1 MALSVIILAAGQ
13 GTRMHSE
20 IPKVLQPLAGR
31 PLLAHVLDTVE
42 ALSPSAIHVVYG
54 YGGDAVPEALPEYD
68 VRWVLQAEQLGTG
81 HAVSQ
86 AMPAVAD
93 EDTVLILCGDVPLVQ
108 AATLTALVSAADGG
122 MSVLTVVLDEPT
134 GYGRIVRDDAGE
146 VARIVEEKEADEQ
159 VRAIR
164 EVNTGLVACPA
175 GRLRQW
181 LDDISNDNT
190 QGEYYLTD
198 AIALATDAAVSVRAM
213 VVSDQ
218 DEVMGVN
225 DKKQLA
231 AAEAATR
238 ARKAEELMLG
248 GVTIADPARI
258 DIRGTLL
265 CGSDV
270 FIDVDTVFE
279 GDVKLGN
286 RVRIGPFTLIKDAEI
301 AAGTEVLSHTAI
313 DTAVIGPGCRIG
325 PFARIR
331 PETRLE
337 KDVRVGN
344 FVEMKKS
351 HVADGS
357 KVNHLSYI
365 GDSTIGKGV
374 NVGAGTITCNYDGT
388 NKYQTHIGDGAFI
401 GSGTQLVAPVE
412 VGANAVIGAG
422 STITN
427 NAPGD
432 ELTVARARQTVVKDW
447 KKPKKVKSEK

>member
-20 IPKVLQPLAGR
+20 MPKVLQPLAGR

-122 MSVLTVVLDEPT
+122 MAVLTVVLEDPT

-447 KKPKKVKSEK
+447 KKPKKVKGEK

>member
-13 GTRMHSE
+13 GTRMRSDK
-20 IPKVLQPLAGR
+20 PKVLQPLAGR
-31 PLLAHVLDTVE
+31 PLLAHVLDT
-42 ALSPSAIHVVYG
+42 AGMLGPSAIHVVYG
-54 YGGDAVPEALPEYD
+54 YGGDAVPEALAEYD

-81 HAVSQ
+81 HAVSK
-86 AMPAVAD
+86 AISDVAD
-93 EDTVLILCGDVPLVQ
+93 EETVLILCGDVPLVR
-108 AATLTALVSAADGG
+108 ADTLIDLVGAADGG
-122 MSVLTVVLDEPT
+122 MAVLTVVLEDST
-134 GYGRIVRDDAGE
+134 GYGRIVRDATGE
-146 VARIVEEKEADEQ
+146 VTRIVEEKDADEQ

-164 EVNTGLVACPA
+164 EINTGLIACPA

-181 LDDISNDNT
+181 LEDISNDNA

-198 AIALATDAAVSVRAM
+198 AIALATDAGVPVRA
-213 VVSDQ
+213 VVASDQ
-218 DEVMGVN
+218 DEVMGIN

-231 AAEAATR
+231 EAEAVTR

-258 DIRGTLL
+258 DIRGRLV

-279 GDVKLGN
+279 GDVKLGDG
-286 RVRIGPFTLIKDAEI
+286 VRIGPFTLIKDAEI
-301 AAGTEVLSHTAI
+301 AAGTEVFSHTAI

-331 PETRLE
+331 PETRLD

-344 FVEMKKS
+344 FVEMKNS
-351 HVADGS
+351 HIADGS
-357 KVNHLSYI
+357 KVNHLSYV
-365 GDSTIGKGV
+365 GDSMVGKGV
-374 NVGAGTITCNYDGT
+374 NVGAGTITCNYDGA
-388 NKYQTHIGDGAFI
+388 NKHQTRIGDGAFI

-412 VGANAVIGAG
+412 IGANAVIGAG
-422 STITN
+422 STITS
-427 NAPGD
+427 NAPQD

-447 KKPKKVKSEK
+447 KRPKKK

>member
-13 GTRMHSE
+13 GTRMRSDK
-20 IPKVLQPLAGR
+20 PKVLQPLAGR
-31 PLLAHVLDTVE
+31 SLLAHVLDT
-42 ALSPSAIHVVYG
+42 AGKLNPSAIHVVYG
-54 YGGDAVPEALPEYD
+54 YGGDAVPEALADYD
-68 VRWVLQAEQLGTG
+68 VRWVLQDEQLGTG
-81 HAVSQ
+81 HAVSR
-86 AMPAVAD
+86 AMPDVAD
-93 EDTVLILCGDVPLVQ
+93 DDTALILCGDVPLVR
-108 AATLTALVSAADGG
+108 ADTLIELVEAADGG
-122 MSVLTVVLDEPT
+122 MAVLTVVLEDPT
-134 GYGRIVRDDAGE
+134 GYGRIVRNDGGGIG
-146 VARIVEEKEADEQ
+146 RIVEEKDADEQ

-164 EVNTGLVACPA
+164 EVNTGLIACRT

-181 LDDISNDNT
+181 LKDISNDNA

-198 AIALATDAAVSVRAM
+198 AIALATDGGVPVKAV

-218 DEVMGVN
+218 VEVMGIN

-231 AAEAATR
+231 EAEAATR

-258 DIRGTLL
+258 DVRGTLV
-265 CGSDV
+265 CGSEV

-279 GDVKLGN
+279 GDVKLGDG
-286 RVRIGPFTLIKDAEI
+286 VRIGPFTLVKDADI

-337 KDVRVGN
+337 KDVHVGN

-351 HVADGS
+351 HIADGS
-357 KVNHLSYI
+357 KVNHLSYV
-365 GDSTIGKGV
+365 GDATIGKGV
-374 NVGAGTITCNYDGT
+374 NVGAGTITCNYDGA
-388 NKYQTHIGDGAFI
+388 NKYQTQIGDGAFI

-412 VGANAVIGAG
+412 IGANAVIGAG
-422 STITN
+422 STITES
-427 NAPGD
+427 APQG
-432 ELTVARARQTVVKDW
+432 ELTVARARQTTVKGW

>member
-122 MSVLTVVLDEPT
+122 MAVLTVVLEDPT
-134 GYGRIVRDDAGE
+134 GYGRIVRDGAGE

-213 VVSDQ
+213 IVSDQ

>member
-1 MALSVIILAAGQ
+1 
-13 GTRMHSE
+13 MHSDM
-20 IPKVLQPLAGR
+20 PKVLQPLAGR
-31 PLLAHVLDTVE
+31 PLLAHVLDTAE

-122 MSVLTVVLDEPT
+122 IAVLTVVLEDPT
-134 GYGRIVRDDAGE
+134 GYGRIVRDGAGE

-181 LDDISNDNT
+181 LAHVSNDNA

-198 AIALATDAAVSVRAM
+198 AIALATDAAVSVRAV

-279 GDVKLGN
+279 GEVKLGD

-331 PETRLE
+331 PQTRLE

-351 HVADGS
+351 HIADGS

-412 VGANAVIGAG
+412 IGANAVIGAG
-422 STITN
+422 STITS

>member
-20 IPKVLQPLAGR
+20 MPKVLQPLAGR

-122 MSVLTVVLDEPT
+122 MAVLTVVLEDPT

>member
-122 MSVLTVVLDEPT
+122 MAVLTVVLEDPT

-313 DTAVIGPGCRIG
+313 DTAVVGPGCRIG

-331 PETRLE
+331 PQTRLE

-351 HVADGS
+351 HIADGS

>member
-122 MSVLTVVLDEPT
+122 MAVLTVVLEDPT